1 MAFFPNLH
9 SSEGKSQIKY
19 QIFNN
24 LIVNLGKIRLPKVE
38 LLKFDGHMIP
48 NKDER
53 QKSVQLVD
61 IILQYRNSPS
71 VFWLHAYRQR
81 RGHYLFEIN
90 FEPPWPWVLSDV
102 FNSLSIKRSFS
113 CCYAQHWATRPQFT
127 AGNKE

>member
-1 MAFFPNLH
+1 MEFFPNLH
-9 SSEGKSQIKY
+9 SSKGKSQIKY

-71 VFWLHAYRQR
+71 VF
-81 RGHYLFEIN
+81 
-90 FEPPWPWVLSDV
+90 
-102 FNSLSIKRSFS
+102 
-113 CCYAQHWATRPQFT
+113 
-127 AGNKE
+127 